1 MFSRILIAN
10 RGEIALRIIRACRE
24 LGIETVA
31 VYSEVDEDSL
41 HLRYADETICIGPGP
56 SAKSYLDIPRLIAAA
71 EIANVD
77 AIHPGYGFLSEN
89 PRFAEVCRDCKIGF
103 VGPPPNVMA
112 MTGDKAKARE
122 LAIRAKVPIV
132 PGSDGIVTDD
142 NEARRLAERIGYPVM
157 IKAVAGGGGRGMR
170 VAHNEPSLFTGLSQA
185 RAEALAAF
193 KNGDVYLEK
202 YVERPRHVE
211 IQIMADAHGNV
222 VHMGERDCSTQRRHQ
237 KLIEE
242 SPSPFITPEL
252 RHKMGEA
259 AVRYAKEA
267 GYVNAGTVEFL
278 VDRNRDF
285 YFMEMNARIQ
295 VEHPVTELVTG
306 IDLVKTQ
313 IAVAMGQELPFRQE
327 DIKPRGHAIEV
338 RVNAE
343 DPAQGFR
350 PSPGKVGMY
359 VPPGG
364 MGVRVD
370 SHLFPGYRIPPN
382 YDSLIAKVIVHR
394 ADREEAI
401 ATMLRALREMIVEG
415 VKTTIPLLLRILA
428 HDRFRSGSI
437 DTGFLDANLASLV
450 DSPSAND

>member
-1 MFSRILIAN
+1 
-10 RGEIALRIIRACRE
+10 
-24 LGIETVA
+24 
-31 VYSEVDEDSL
+31 
-41 HLRYADETICIGPGP
+41 
-56 SAKSYLDIPRLIAAA
+56 
-71 EIANVD
+71 
-77 AIHPGYGFLSEN
+77 
-89 PRFAEVCRDCKIGF
+89 
-103 VGPPPNVMA
+103 
-112 MTGDKAKARE
+112 
-122 LAIRAKVPIV
+122 
-132 PGSDGIVTDD
+132 
-142 NEARRLAERIGYPVM
+142 
-157 IKAVAGGGGRGMR
+157 
-170 VAHNEPSLFTGLSQA
+170 
-185 RAEALAAF
+185 
-193 KNGDVYLEK
+193 
-202 YVERPRHVE
+202 
-211 IQIMADAHGNV
+211 
-222 VHMGERDCSTQRRHQ
+222 
-237 KLIEE
+237 
-242 SPSPFITPEL
+242 
-252 RHKMGEA
+252 MGEA

-295 VEHPVTELVTG
+295 ADHPVTDLVTG

-364 MGVRVD
+364 MGVRVA

-382 YDSLIAKVIVHR
+382 SDSLIAKVLVHR

>member
-382 YDSLIAKVIVHR
+382 YDSLIAKVLVHR